1 MKIGLVGALLLVVSW
16 SAFAASEEGD
26 QGNTQVA
33 QDSPAEF
40 VETFTP
46 PVVSKPRIAKYPK
59 TQQALG
65 QEGWVRLNYMV
76 NPQGI
81 PYDVTVVSSSSESA
95 FAKAAIRA
103 VSQTVYEPA
112 NLNGRAI
119 DAGLSSFVI
128 FQLVGGGD
136 GATRTFVSLYKKFFK
151 HLERNNLGKAE
162 KLLTNL
168 RNRDRNLY
176 EEAYLHLAEFNFK
189 QKTGASPSQMYG
201 SVKKAAAMDGDRGYL
216 PDDVLTSVLQ
226 NKLTLELLL
235 HELGY
240 AKQTATL
247 LNERQLAEKDR
258 ARVDAALSQIEQIR
272 VAETPFGIDGVV
284 PEGNLGFHVLTHKRF
299 HFRDVQ
305 GDIAELR
312 IHCDRGY
319 VGFIPKPEM
328 EYKVKSGLGSCH
340 LTLIGTPGS
349 TYTLVQG

>member
-1 MKIGLVGALLLVVSW
+1 MKIGLIGMLLLVVSC
-16 SAFAASEEGD
+16 SAIGATEGGE
-26 QGNTQVA
+26 QNNAQVA
-33 QDSPAEF
+33 QAAPAELI
-40 VETFTP
+40 ETFTP
-46 PVVSKPRIAKYPK
+46 PVVSKPRVPKYPK

-95 FAKAAIRA
+95 FAKAASRA
-103 VSQTVYEPA
+103 VRQTVYEPA

-119 DAGLSSFVI
+119 DAGLSAFII

-136 GATRTFVSLYKKFFK
+136 GATRNFVNLYKSFFK
-151 HLERNNLGKAE
+151 HLEQERLDKAE
-162 KLLTNL
+162 KALTNL

-176 EEAYLHLAEFNFK
+176 EEAYLHLAEFNYK
-189 QKTGASPSQMYG
+189 RKTGASPSQMYG

-216 PDDVLTSVLQ
+216 PDDLLTSVLQ

-240 AKQTATL
+240 AKRTATL
-247 LNERQLAEKDR
+247 LKERQLTEKAR
-258 ARVDAALSQIEQIR
+258 ARVDAALTQIEQVR
-272 VAETPFGIDGVV
+272 VAETSFGTDGVV
-284 PEGNLGFHVLTHKRF
+284 PEGNLGFHALLHKRF
-299 HFRDVQ
+299 HLRDVQ

-328 EYKVKSGLGSCH
+328 EYKIKSGLGSCH